1 MAQATAMRDRFIA
14 AIEKSDPHFGQ
25 AGRALIGA
33 RTFTSWVIAA
43 SALGAVAALS
53 ELPLCLLLG
62 LTLALSIIA
71 RVKIVVGLQGLQRA
85 QHQGRDLGDPTQFS
99 NGEIITLRAGW
110 TIALGDEEPV
120 VAEIL
125 DDDGRDGAARILCEP
140 LGGALIIPNASVM
153 IMARKGDL
161 VRYTRE
167 EGTYPSIW
175 GLAGPASPISV

>member
-1 MAQATAMRDRFIA
+1 MAQATAIRDRFIS
-14 AIEKSDPHFGQ
+14 AIEKSDPHFRE
-25 AGRALIGA
+25 AGSALTGA
-33 RTFTSWVIAA
+33 RTFTSWAVAA
-43 SALGAVAALS
+43 SAVGALATLS

-62 LTLALSIIA
+62 FTLVLSIIA
-71 RVKIVVGLQGLQRA
+71 RVKIGVGLRALQRA
-85 QHQGRDLGDPTQFS
+85 RHQGRDLGDPTQFS
-99 NGEIITLRAGW
+99 SEEIITLRAGW

-120 VAEIL
+120 VAEIV

-167 EGTYPSIW
+167 EGTYPNIW